1 MKTQLL
7 KLFFFLSI
15 VVYLAGSVTAQ
26 QAINHNS
33 TRSNRTG
40 QSFGGDPGWSF
51 GFFSGAATGLRS
63 SETNLFRGQGFSGR
77 FSGDYFFGRL
87 GLGLTSGFVSG
98 KLNQDQINAF
108 IADRQ
113 FGQGSVAIRSNPFNA
128 YLLGGPSFKI
138 GNKIQLIATFKGGL
152 FYNQAGGMAVSHPGA
167 VRPIYGFEPGEEPW
181 QFGFNGGLSL
191 SFDIGRGTALM
202 VSTDLLHTTTPVQLL
217 DFSQGIDI
225 PVVEQRPSQILTTGI
240 TLVKKFGNPREMFGN
255 TRPEDGLTGNSPD
268 TRRILPTVNKIETL
282 GGDEFA
288 GSTTST
294 RGRRGYEYYMARSSA
309 ANVPALPE
317 SILPEASRH
326 AIKTKGTGADANR
339 LAQEPCGPV
348 TNKITYPDGTVE
360 EITFSCPEDAA
371 EYSMRIDGGMPNRI
385 SMNVTVPKQTQ
396 GATFGER
403 VNAGLQSA
411 GNAVASGAG
420 RQIIAGR
427 LVRSP
432 GNTADRIVSSHP
444 GSGAA
449 AASYAATG
457 RIVNNVG
464 VDPIVAGPS
473 VNLYAREA
481 GSGLAT
487 GRRSREA
494 GSGLATGRRQ
504 YEPVFMDGS
513 NQSDLC
519 NPCLVEVQNPL
530 YKGSSEHQNP
540 LASSDNRTASGPD
553 DDCDGM
559 SEGLLVSLIDAV
571 TGTLVAS
578 TRTDACGEYW
588 FANVPEGVYSIQV
601 EGEISLEKSYP
612 VTLSGQSRMDIAGQ
626 TLMPFEQWQHII
638 YARADG
644 SGSGQGKPSLGELS
658 LVLADD
664 DGDGLAERFHATGR
678 LTDGTTRDFTSDA
691 NQRRGGGKASMQ
703 DFHFS
708 VMQAGSQASRGGKAS
723 MSDLHFVR
731 SANGYRVMAT
741 FSDGKQQDI
750 SELVSIQQ
758 VRGVS
763 QFHLQ
768 VADTDDDGAA
778 DLIWS
783 PRSNF
788 GTTAQ
793 ASKVSLSD
801 LHITK
806 ANNSYA
812 HNLNVASG
820 DLDGDGTAEFLVG
833 NQVSDFGFS
842 SSEEEQSTGSANR
855 PGNPI
860 RGIIVKG
867 GRNPGGD
874 IVATGRTNALGEVEL
889 PGLAPGSY
897 TITLETS
904 YVISDA
910 VTVDF
915 RDEDSD
921 GDGIDERRN
930 PGRLTT
936 LTASQ
941 NSQSLRS
948 DHTGN
953 LPVRWSPPEVLLA
966 EIGSILS
973 TLNELDQ
980 DLGAENPSLRT
991 TINTTRSNI
1000 KSYRNA
1006 LQDLSS
1012 DIFQNDVAQYQS
1024 KVTTI
1029 DRQFITLHQSLQT
1042 LGGSYQT
1049 LSNVLKTKHDTAKNS
1064 IGNIR

>member
-1 MKTQLL
+1 MKTQLS

-26 QAINHNS
+26 QLATNHNS
-33 TRSNRTG
+33 TRSNRSG
-40 QSFGGDPGWSF
+40 PPKGVEPGWSF
-51 GFFSGAATGLRS
+51 GFFSGAATGLKTTES
-63 SETNLFRGQGFSGR
+63 NLFRGQGFSGR

-108 IADRQ
+108 ITDRQ

-128 YLLGGPSFKI
+128 YLLGGPSFRI
-138 GNKIQLIATFKGGL
+138 GNKIQLIATIKGGL
-152 FYNQAGGMAVSHPGA
+152 FYNQAGGMAISHPGA
-167 VRPIYGFEPGEEPW
+167 VRPMYGFEPGEKPW

-202 VSTDLLHTTTPVQLL
+202 VSTDFLHTTTPVKVL
-217 DFSQGIDI
+217 DLSQGIDI
-225 PVVEQRPSQILTTGI
+225 PNVERRPSQILTTGI
-240 TLVKKFGNPREMFGN
+240 TLVKKFGANDIMRAEGRRPTDIGVNEPGVNRLGQNPDRGYIVGNAGTARFVRPNDSGVDPIEN
-255 TRPEDGLTGNSPD
+255 TRSL
-268 TRRILPTVNKIETL
+268 LPPRNQV
-282 GGDEFA
+282 
-288 GSTTST
+288 
-294 RGRRGYEYYMARSSA
+294 
-309 ANVPALPE
+309 
-317 SILPEASRH
+317 
-326 AIKTKGTGADANR
+326 AIKTKHTGAEPVR
-339 LAQEPCGPV
+339 MAQEPCGPV
-348 TNKITYPDGTVE
+348 TNTITYPDGTIE
-360 EITFSCPEDAA
+360 ETTFSCPEDAA
-371 EYSMRIDGGMPNRI
+371 AYSMKTGGGMPNRI

-411 GNAVASGAG
+411 GNAVAGGPG

-427 LVRSP
+427 LARSS
-432 GNTADRIVSSHP
+432 GNTADRIVSSQT
-444 GSGAA
+444 GAGGGAA

-457 RIVNNVG
+457 MIVNNGG
-464 VDPIVAGPS
+464 VDPIFAGPS
-473 VNLYAREA
+473 LNLYAREA
-481 GSGLAT
+481 GSGMST

-494 GSGLATGRRQ
+494 GSGMPTGRRQ

-530 YKGSSEHQNP
+530 YKGGSEHQNP

-559 SEGLLVSLIDAV
+559 TEGLLVSLIDAV

-612 VTLSGQSRMDIAGQ
+612 VTITGQERVDIAGQ

-638 YARADG
+638 YDRAHG

-658 LVLADD
+658 LILADD

-678 LTDGTTRDFTSDA
+678 LTDGTTRDLTSDA
-691 NQRRGGGKASMQ
+691 SQRSGGGKASMQ

-708 VMQAGSQASRGGKAS
+708 LMPSGSQASGGGKAS

-741 FSDGKQQDI
+741 FSDGKQQDV

-763 QFHLQ
+763 QFHLK
-768 VADTDDDGAA
+768 VADTDDDGGV

-801 LHITK
+801 LHFTK
-806 ANNSYA
+806 ATESYV
-812 HNLNVASG
+812 HRLNVASG
-820 DLDGDGTAEFLVG
+820 DLDGDGMAEILVG
-833 NQVSDFGFS
+833 NKVSEVSAS
-842 SSEEEQSTGSANR
+842 SSAGEQTSANR

-860 RGIIVKG
+860 KGIIVKG

-889 PGLAPGSY
+889 PGLEPGSY
-897 TITLETS
+897 TISLETS
-904 YVISDA
+904 YYISD
-910 VTVDF
+910 VITVDF
-915 RDEDSD
+915 RDDDSD
-921 GDGIDERRN
+921 GDGIDERRG
-930 PGRLTT
+930 PGRLTS

-953 LPVRWSPPEVLLA
+953 FPVRWSSPEVLLA
-966 EIGSILS
+966 EIGSVLS

-980 DLGAENPSLRT
+980 DLGVENPSQRT

-1012 DIFQNDVAQYQS
+1012 DIIQNDVSQYQS
-1024 KVTTI
+1024 KVTSI
-1029 DRQFITLHQSLQT
+1029 DRHFMTLHQSLQA

-1049 LSNVLKTKHDTAKNS
+1049 LSNVLKTKHDTAKNT
-1064 IGNIR
+1064 IANLR